1 MSGGPVP
8 PLTGRATRSP
18 ARRPVNLIIVLA
30 LCLVL
35 LPACSDDD
43 DEASEREVIDAWVV
57 PDPVCRNNAVVETAE
72 VTWRATDN
80 LPVEWQGR
88 DRVDGVIEAV
98 GDDATFVAD
107 GARIALSANLTAP
120 LPCVPWQEPQLAPD
134 E

>member
-1 MSGGPVP
+1 M
-8 PLTGRATRSP
+8 
-18 ARRPVNLIIVLA
+18 NLIVAVA

-43 DEASEREVIDAWVV
+43 DDASEREVIDAWVV

-80 LPVEWQGR
+80 LPVEWQDR

-98 GDDATFVAD
+98 GDDARFVAD